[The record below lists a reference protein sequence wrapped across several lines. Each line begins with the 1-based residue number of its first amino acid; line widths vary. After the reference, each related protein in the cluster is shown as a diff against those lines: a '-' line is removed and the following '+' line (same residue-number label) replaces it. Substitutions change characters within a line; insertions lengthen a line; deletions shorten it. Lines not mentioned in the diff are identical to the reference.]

1 MHKLRYKAVIFDFDD
16 TLVETRKH
24 KWAHHT
30 FVAKKFYNIDLTE
43 ETLLQHWGKPLD
55 VLITELYQSSDT
67 LEKMYEA
74 LISVRNDFLKQP
86 YEGSAEMIQELI
98 NHGIKIAVLS
108 ATNKKYLVEDLIR
121 LDFPVEQISVIQGA
135 DETKVHKP
143 DPNVL
148 LPILNKFAGEGISK
162 KDIVKIGDSVI
173 DLKTAKAAKIHFI
186 AVTTGLYSKEDFKK
200 KGAKIVVQDI
210 REITKF
216 LIA

>member
-1 MHKLRYKAVIFDFDD
+1 M
-16 TLVETRKH
+16 
-24 KWAHHT
+24 
-30 FVAKKFYNIDLTE
+30 
-43 ETLLQHWGKPLD
+43 QHWGKPLD

-74 LISVRNDFLKQP
+74 LISVRNNFLKQP
-86 YEGSAEMIQELI
+86 YEGSAEMVQELI
-98 NHGIKIAVLS
+98 KHGIKIAVLS

-148 LPILNKFAGEGISK
+148 LPILNKFAEEGISK

-173 DLKTAKAAKIHFI
+173 DLKTAKVAGIDFI